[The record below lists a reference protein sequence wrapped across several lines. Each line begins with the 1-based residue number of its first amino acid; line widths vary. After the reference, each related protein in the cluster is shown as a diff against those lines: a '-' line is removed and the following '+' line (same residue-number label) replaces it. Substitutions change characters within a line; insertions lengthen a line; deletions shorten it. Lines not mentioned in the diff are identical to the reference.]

1 MDRVRLNTI
10 IELVSR
16 VLNPAGYDCIEAD
29 WVGDER
35 ILRLFVDRT
44 GSDGKT
50 GVNVDDCVKASKLL
64 DEYQELDD
72 SIGGAYTL
80 EVSSPGVER
89 PLRLRPHFEQH
100 VGSTVEVK
108 LVDKVQDRR
117 HGSGKLLPLS
127 NDSNGT
133 GDTIIT
139 LETSR
144 GPWSFPLASLQ
155 RAHLVFDWG
164 ARQ

>member
-1 MDRVRLNTI
+1 MDRVRLNTV

-50 GVNVDDCVKASKLL
+50 GIMVDDCVKASKLL
-64 DEYQELDD
+64 DEYQELDNAV
-72 SIGGAYTL
+72 SGAYTL

-89 PLRLRPHFEQH
+89 PLRLKPDFERH
-100 VGSTVEVK
+100 VGATVEVK
-108 LVDKVQDRR
+108 LVDKVQERR

-127 NDSNGT
+127 HDAEG
-133 GDTIIT
+133 TIIT
-139 LETSR
+139 LETTR
-144 GPWSFPLASLQ
+144 GPWSFPLTSLQ
-155 RAHLVFDWG
+155 RAHLVYDWG
-164 ARQ
+164 ANG